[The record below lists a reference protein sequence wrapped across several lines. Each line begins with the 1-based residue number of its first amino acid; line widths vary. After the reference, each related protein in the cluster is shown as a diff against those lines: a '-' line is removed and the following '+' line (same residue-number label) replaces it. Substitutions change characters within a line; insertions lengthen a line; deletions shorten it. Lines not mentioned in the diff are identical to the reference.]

1 MTISENYRASK
12 NFIEILGVKKSLASF
27 FIPATGLL
35 VGQYDPLK
43 TSVID
48 YVPVKVTSSDDVG
61 NKAGF
66 GSHAHRQ
73 ALRLPPS
80 VFNQGGG
87 IWWAPVP
94 EEGAAAAATESVTFV
109 GTATSSGTIYFL
121 IGGDLVQVPVLKD
134 DTEAGVA
141 TALVTAITADQDLPV
156 TASAALGVVTV
167 TAKFKGLSGNQILI
181 KLNPAGDTQENQN
194 PSGIATTLSEADGY
208 LASGA
213 TDPSVEDVFFDGSG
227 NDILGDRWYTDCT
240 APYTDQANLNFH
252 KSSGDARANPEVNR
266 LFNHVAGFVKET
278 YSAASA
284 LPANTNSEYVTEIW
298 EGSTNSE
305 YVTEIWEGRAWA
317 PAFELGAALFG
328 LILDS
333 KNTAPNQ
340 PYKTLDTGIPADA
353 TEVNQRYGQNDVLFK
368 AGMSYCVIDGAGV
381 LRLGDIAL
389 THRTNASGGATEEW
403 FDTVTLANRQ
413 TKAYSLEQLFLGLKY
428 QRAVVVADEDVT
440 AVSFAVPPKQVIA
453 DVSQLV
459 RKLWGKFAWTK
470 NVEEVIKTITGLINA
485 GNGSRIDGGVVDD
498 EAKALRIIAFT
509 FSHLF

>member
-134 DTEAGVA
+134 DTESGVA

-298 EGSTNSE
+298 EG
-305 YVTEIWEGRAWA
+305 RAWA

-333 KNTAPNQ
+333 KNTAPN
-340 PYKTLDTGIPADA
+340 P
-353 TEVNQRYGQNDVLFK
+353 EVNQRYGQNDVLFK